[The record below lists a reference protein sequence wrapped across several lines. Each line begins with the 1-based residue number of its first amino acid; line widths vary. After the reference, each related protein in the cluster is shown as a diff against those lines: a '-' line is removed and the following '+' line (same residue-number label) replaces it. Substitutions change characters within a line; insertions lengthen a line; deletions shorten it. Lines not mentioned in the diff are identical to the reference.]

1 MSLVINTLNEEGN
14 IISAIR
20 SVGGFADEVVV
31 VDMNSDDSTV
41 SLAKKAGARVF
52 NYPRVGYVEPARNFA
67 IDKAEG
73 DWIFILDA
81 DERANPKL
89 IAKLKKL
96 MIDEKPDYVLIPR
109 KNVIFGKWIKN
120 SRWWPD
126 YNVRFFRKG
135 SVVWKDKIHSEPE
148 KRGKGVTL
156 LPKEKYAIVHENY
169 SSVSEY
175 IQRMDRYSSIQARE
189 KTSLGYKFNFLDLII
204 EPSREFFGR
213 FFAGGGY
220 RDGIHG
226 LALALLQ
233 AFSELVVYLKVWQNE
248 DFRDEKFNLDELDK
262 SFVRV
267 EKDLNYWRA
276 EMRVKRS
283 KTLFASLFFRFK
295 RKFRLV

>member
-135 SVVWKDKIHSEPE
+135 SVVWKDKIHSQPE

-169 SSVSEY
+169 SSVSD
-175 IQRMDRYSSIQARE
+175 ISRGWTGTLLSKQGRRPPWGINSI
-189 KTSLGYKFNFLDLII
+189 FLI
-204 EPSREFFGR
+204 
-213 FFAGGGY
+213 
-220 RDGIHG
+220 
-226 LALALLQ
+226 
-233 AFSELVVYLKVWQNE
+233 
-248 DFRDEKFNLDELDK
+248 
-262 SFVRV
+262 
-267 EKDLNYWRA
+267 
-276 EMRVKRS
+276 
-283 KTLFASLFFRFK
+283 
-295 RKFRLV
+295 